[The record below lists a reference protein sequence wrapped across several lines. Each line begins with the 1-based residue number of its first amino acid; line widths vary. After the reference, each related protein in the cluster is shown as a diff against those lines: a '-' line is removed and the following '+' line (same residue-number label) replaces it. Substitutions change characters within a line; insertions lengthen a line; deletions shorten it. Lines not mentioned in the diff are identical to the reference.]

1 MAGLAQQTIL
11 EDDPNVRMC
20 ALTRAQRPRGEL
32 LRFVASPDGDL
43 VPDLKENL
51 PGRGVWLSLSRAS
64 VAEAVKRGVFARALK
79 AQITLPDN
87 LSDLVA
93 RLLLKDAMSCLS
105 LASKAG
111 QVVAGFEKTEAT
123 VVHGRAAVLIAAS
136 DGAEDGRRKLSGKLR
151 AADQADRLVECFAS
165 ADLDLALGRTNVI
178 HAAINPGG
186 LARKFMTCARR
197 YELFELNGAAQ
208 AES

>member
-1 MAGLAQQTIL
+1 MTGLAQQTIL

-20 ALTRAQRPRGEL
+20 ALTRTQRPRAEL

-43 VPDLKENL
+43 VPDLKESL
-51 PGRGVWLSLSRAS
+51 PGRGVWLSLSRDS
-64 VAEAVKRGVFARALK
+64 VAEAVKRKIFARALK
-79 AQITLPDN
+79 AEVALPDN
-87 LSDLVA
+87 LADLIS

-136 DGAEDGRRKLSGKLR
+136 DGAEDGRRKLSGKLL
-151 AADQADRLVECFAS
+151 AADQAGRLVECFAS

-186 LARKFMTCARR
+186 LARKFIACARR
-197 YELFELNGAAQ
+197 YELFELNGAAR

>member
-1 MAGLAQQTIL
+1 MTALVQQPVF
-11 EDDPNVRMC
+11 DDEPDVRMC
-20 ALTRAQRPRGEL
+20 ALTRTQRPREEL
-32 LRFVASPDGDL
+32 LRFVASPDGTV
-43 VPDLKENL
+43 VPDLRQNL
-51 PGRGVWLSLSRAS
+51 PGRGVWVTLSRRDI
-64 VAEAVKRGVFARALK
+64 VEAARRNVFARALK
-79 AQITLPDN
+79 NEVRLPED
-87 LSDLVA
+87 LGGLVA

-105 LASKAG
+105 MASKAG
-111 QVVAGFEKTEAT
+111 QVVAGFEKTEST
-123 VVHGRAAVLIAAS
+123 LRHGRAAVLVAAS

-186 LARKFMTCARR
+186 LARKFLTCARR
-197 YELFELNGAAQ
+197 YEIFEFNGAAR

>member
-1 MAGLAQQTIL
+1 
-11 EDDPNVRMC
+11 MC
-20 ALTRAQRPRGEL
+20 ALTRTQRPREEL
-32 LRFVASPDGDL
+32 LRFVASPDGTL
-43 VPDLKENL
+43 VPDLKQNL
-51 PGRGVWLSLSRAS
+51 PGRGVWVTLSRRD
-64 VAEAVKRGVFARALK
+64 VVEAARRKVFARALK
-79 AQITLPDN
+79 NEVRLPED
-87 LSDLVA
+87 LGGLVA

-105 LASKAG
+105 MASKAG
-111 QVVAGFEKTEAT
+111 QVVAGFEKTEST
-123 VVHGRAAVLIAAS
+123 LRHGRAAVLVAAS

-186 LARKFMTCARR
+186 LARKFLACARR
-197 YELFELNGAAQ
+197 YEFFEFNGAAR